1 MKKNVKVLTCT
12 MLSMMLANSGLAV
25 YAKDGDDTDTT
36 KDETIYAILNSDG
49 TVEEQIVS
57 SWLHNDHGIKNI
69 KENLDIKDVKNVKS
83 DEKPNISGNTYTWD
97 SESNDIYYEGTT
109 TKKLPV
115 NVNVTY
121 KLDGKEIKG
130 KDLIG
135 KSGKLEIHIQMKNT
149 QTKVVNINGKN
160 TNIHPLYVGAGV
172 VDLSSDHFKNV
183 KINHGTVLSEGNNQV
198 VGFVSIPGLEDTLKS
213 SNIDPEAVNYSDEYV
228 IECETNDF
236 ELGPIMVTFTPE
248 VPLDKLKDI
257 DSFDDLTKGLNDL
270 TSASEQLLDGT
281 TQLAD
286 GTNTFNSK
294 MKELVDGVPTLTN
307 GVDTLKNGT
316 GQLVSGSTA
325 LSSNLNVLQNGLSQ
339 AKEGTS
345 ALVSATGSMNEL
357 VDGIKQVNGGNTA
370 LAAGLKDGSAQLNGL
385 LTSDIYQSVAS
396 SLSGLPDEINSLE
409 AGLSQLANGVG
420 QLQAGLSTVDANG
433 NKTDLAVAEET
444 VNLVAAQ
451 YAQACELDANSQEC
465 GIYKSLKGVT
475 GALDN
480 TRDGVNTLA
489 EGVQGLASK
498 QQELENLKSLATNA
512 SGLLSKVNDLSN
524 NLNTAAQ
531 SAETLAAGTNQL
543 NEKAGALLQLNPS
556 LQKLDGALGQL
567 QNGSSQLYTGSQT
580 LTQGI
585 QSADQGVAQLQ
596 GGAKTITNGAGQLYD
611 ASSLLASKTKELNN
625 GMSTFKTSGIDEM
638 NRRVTLTVD
647 DINQILA
654 IKDEIIKENETQHTF
669 TGAPENSESKVKF
682 IYKTE
687 ELEKTKKA
695 DTEKTTTT
703 ESKKENFLDKIG
715 DFFKNLF

>member
-12 MLSMMLANSGLAV
+12 MLSMMLANTGLAV
-25 YAKDGDDTDTT
+25 YAKDSDDAETT
-36 KDETIYAILNSDG
+36 KDETVYAILNSDG
-49 TVEEQIVS
+49 SVEEQIVS

-69 KENLDIKDVKNVKS
+69 KENLDIKDVQNVKS
-83 DEKPNISGNTYTWD
+83 DEKPTVSDHTYTWN

-115 NVNVTY
+115 HIKVTY

-130 KDLIG
+130 EDLIG
-135 KSGKLEIHIQMKNT
+135 KSGKLEIHIQMTNT

-172 VDLSSDHFKNV
+172 IDLSTDHFKNV

-213 SNIDPEAVNYSDEYV
+213 SQIDPEAVNYSDEYV
-228 IECETNDF
+228 IACDTNDF
-236 ELGPIMVTFTPE
+236 ELGPMMVTFTPE

-286 GTNTFNSK
+286 GTNTFQSK

-316 GQLVSGSTA
+316 SQLVQGSTMI
-325 LSSNLNVLQNGLSQ
+325 SSNLNVLQNGLLK
-339 AKEGTS
+339 AKEGTT

-357 VDGIKQVNGGNTA
+357 VDGIKQINDGNTA
-370 LAAGLKDGSAQLNGL
+370 LAAGLKDGSKQLNGL
-385 LTSDIYQSVAS
+385 LSSDIYKSVAS
-396 SLSGLPDEINSLE
+396 SLSGLPNEIDSLE
-409 AGLSQLANGVG
+409 AGLSELAKGIG
-420 QLQAGLSTVDANG
+420 ALQSGLSTVDENG
-433 NKTDLAVAEET
+433 NPTDLAMAEKTVRTVAE
-444 VNLVAAQ
+444 Q
-451 YAQACELDANSQEC
+451 YAPGCKEDENGQQCA
-465 GIYKSLKGVT
+465 IYKSLMGVT

-480 TRDGVNTLA
+480 TRSGVDQLA
-489 EGVQGLASK
+489 SGAQALASK
-498 QQELENLKSLATNA
+498 QQELENLKSLASNA
-512 SGLLSKVNDLSN
+512 SGLLSKVNDLSTS
-524 NLNTAAQ
+524 LDTAAQ
-531 SAETLAAGTNQL
+531 SAETLSMGTNKL
-543 NEKAGALLQLNPS
+543 NEKADALTQLNPS
-556 LQKLDGALGQL
+556 LKKLNDALGEL
-567 QNGSSQLYTGSQT
+567 QNGSMSLYTGSKS
-580 LTQGI
+580 LVEGI
-585 QSADQGVAQLQ
+585 QSADQGVSQLQ
-596 GGAKTITNGAGQLYD
+596 GGAKTITSGAGQLYD
-611 ASSLLASKTKELNN
+611 ASSLLASKTKELNQ

-638 NRRVTLTVD
+638 NRQVTLTVD

-682 IYKTE
+682 IYKTD
-687 ELEKTKKA
+687 ELEKTKKT
-695 DTEKTTTT
+695 DTEKAPAK

>member
-12 MLSMMLANSGLAV
+12 MLSMMLANTGLAV
-25 YAKDGDDTDTT
+25 YAKDGDDAETT
-36 KDETIYAILNSDG
+36 KDETVYAILNSDG
-49 TVEEQIVS
+49 SVEEQIVS

-69 KENLDIKDVKNVKS
+69 KENLDIKDVQNVKS
-83 DEKPNISGNTYTWD
+83 DEKPTVSGHTYTWD

-115 NVNVTY
+115 HIKVTY

-130 KDLIG
+130 EDLIG
-135 KSGKLEIHIQMKNT
+135 KSGKLEIHIQMTNT

-172 VDLSSDHFKNV
+172 IDLSTDHFKNV

-213 SNIDPEAVNYSDEYV
+213 SQIDPEAVNYSDEYV
-228 IECETNDF
+228 IACDTNDF
-236 ELGPIMVTFTPE
+236 ELGPMMVTFTPE

-286 GTNTFNSK
+286 GTNTFQSK

-316 GQLVSGSTA
+316 SQLVQGSTMI
-325 LSSNLNVLQNGLSQ
+325 SSNLNVLQNGLLKAQ
-339 AKEGTS
+339 EGTT

-357 VDGIKQVNGGNTA
+357 VDGISTLNNGANSLASQLRQGSNQLNNTLSDEIITTLSNTLSATPQLATDLKELETSLYNLQTATDNQIKALQSKYNETRKYCPIDESGNRLVDNEQNHDACTVADTLQEVLIGLQQTA
-370 LAAGLKDGSAQLNGL
+370 PQQAAVKAAGEKVNQDSEAL
-385 LTSDIYQSVAS
+385 LPLLQMQDTITSMMK
-396 SLSGLPDEINSLE
+396 
-409 AGLSQLANGVG
+409 
-420 QLQAGLSTVDANG
+420 QLQAMKTQLSDA
-433 NKTDLAVAEET
+433 A
-444 VNLVAAQ
+444 
-451 YAQACELDANSQEC
+451 
-465 GIYKSLKGVT
+465 T
-475 GALDN
+475 GA
-480 TRDGVNTLA
+480 
-489 EGVQGLASK
+489 EQI
-498 QQELENLKSLATNA
+498 
-512 SGLLSKVNDLSN
+512 
-524 NLNTAAQ
+524 
-531 SAETLAAGTNQL
+531 AAGTNKL
-543 NEKAGALLQLNPS
+543 NEKADALTQLNPS
-556 LQKLDGALGQL
+556 LKKLNAALGEL
-567 QNGSSQLYTGSQT
+567 QNGSMSLYTGSKS
-580 LTQGI
+580 LVEGI
-585 QSADQGVAQLQ
+585 QSADQGVSQLQ
-596 GGAKTITNGAGQLYD
+596 GGAKTITSGAGQLYD
-611 ASSLLASKTKELNN
+611 ASSLLASKTKELNH

-638 NRRVTLTVD
+638 NRQVTLTVD

-682 IYKTE
+682 IYKTD
-687 ELEKTKKA
+687 ELEKTKKT
-695 DTEKTTTT
+695 DTEKTPAK